1 MVVHVRGGAW
11 PTEGSQ
17 HMPNWHSFRPHP
29 EPASPSLPP
38 PSSRRR
44 GPLRG
49 PKTCR
54 TGIPSGHIRSQEWS
68 PMLTQTDE
76 VLAGTLLESSPTKE
90 AVFSWA
96 AALRNAGAQSAL
108 NAVNRSPTFQPNGLC
123 QRGHLTHRG
132 VLCSPMGF
140 AAEGAW
146 PTRGTFKPIMGFA
159 TEGA

>member
-1 MVVHVRGGAW
+1 
-11 PTEGSQ
+11 
-17 HMPNWHSFRPHP
+17 
-29 EPASPSLPP
+29 
-38 PSSRRR
+38 
-44 GPLRG
+44 
-49 PKTCR
+49 
-54 TGIPSGHIRSQEWS
+54 
-68 PMLTQTDE
+68 MLTQTDE
-76 VLAGTLLESSPTKE
+76 VPAGTLLESSPTKE

>member
-1 MVVHVRGGAW
+1 VVSTVAPSVARALLFDELELDV
-11 PTEGSQ
+11 PTPAPWSFTYVEAPGPPKG
-17 HMPNWHSFRPHP
+17 PN
-29 EPASPSLPP
+29 
-38 PSSRRR
+38 
-44 GPLRG
+44 
-49 PKTCR
+49 TCR